1 MLFSG
6 NGGPGGAEREMAAE
20 VIYEFQVIGACV
32 RVTAISSESLTEVTV
47 LAPASTARHDLLR
60 LAERKLRA
68 AEARADADQPK
79 DTTSHG
85 LLV

>member
-1 MLFSG
+1 
-6 NGGPGGAEREMAAE
+6 MAAE

-32 RVTAISSESLTEVTV
+32 RVTAICGESLTEVTV

-68 AEARADADQPK
+68 AEARNARNRERGENARR
-79 DTTSHG
+79 G